1 MFDSSFAIIGPG
13 QKRETKLRTDLSTCM
28 KTKMDGECGDRE
40 MEVKERERE
49 KINGHRI
56 LFMLDV
62 VTALSTV
69 SVLLHISA
77 YVSLSNDDALT
88 R

>member
-1 MFDSSFAIIGPG
+1 
-13 QKRETKLRTDLSTCM
+13 M

-40 MEVKERERE
+40 MEVKERERERE